1 MLKLPIHKITELEGK
16 ISLTEWEKKIS
27 EYKET
32 SDTKK
37 HKKWTT
43 LIHNGPVFP
52 KEYKPLPNNIK
63 VKYNGKKVDLDNTD
77 IDNKFNLTAEESS
90 ILLLGLVKRFKVDS
104 PSEMPEYAKKNFMKD
119 WKKILGKDHVIKDLN
134 KVDLSMIEEYLE
146 EKKQSKKNM
155 TKEEKKQEIDDK
167 NDVNKLYG
175 YALYDG
181 YKVATKS
188 SIEPPI
194 AFFSSAELKHY
205 NKDNDKDSNYLSGKL
220 KKRILPTDVIING
233 SSIPECFFKG
243 KPCNW
248 GEVKKDTFI
257 EWFASWRDP
266 VTGDFKYTV
275 IQRSKSILVSSR
287 DQDKFETARELKKK
301 IEKIRKKYMVDL
313 HSNDKN
319 LKLKALAT
327 YFLDAFS
334 IRPGGSKKEEQ
345 EEGGVG
351 LAELSCGNVIL
362 KNKPFIKLDFTGK
375 SGVSYK
381 KNKEVDPYVYDI
393 LHKICSKNDCEK
405 LIFPI
410 SINDLNSNYLGSM
423 IEGLT
428 AKSFRTWKACTTFE
442 NELNKNKIT
451 ISDQTHDK
459 QFSFNIANIA
469 VGEALNHKAEYEE
482 KDMIKL
488 KNKTEELEQ
497 KLENAT
503 TEKQTEKAQLALDKH
518 VHKVEQKQSKIN
530 TGTSKGNY
538 IDPRITISWA
548 KKTQTP
554 IEKLYTPAIR
564 SKFVW
569 AMDTKSDWK
578 F

>member
-1 MLKLPIHKITELEGK
+1 MSKLPTHKIEELEGI
-16 ISLTEWEKKIS
+16 ISLAEWEKKIS
-27 EYKET
+27 KYKEQ
-32 SDTKK
+32 SETKK
-37 HKKWTT
+37 HKKWST

-52 KEYKPLPNNIK
+52 GEYKPLPKGVK
-63 VKYNGKKVDLDNTD
+63 VIYNGKKVDLDNND
-77 IDNKFNLTAEESS
+77 IKNDFNLTEEEAS

-104 PSEMPEYAKKNFMKD
+104 PKEMPEYAKKNFMKD
-119 WKKILGKDHVIKDLN
+119 WKKILGKDHIIKDLD
-134 KVDLSMIEEYLE
+134 KVDLSMIDEHLE
-146 EKKQSKKNM
+146 EKKIEKKKIS
-155 TKEEKKQEIDDK
+155 KEEKNQELEGK

-175 YALYDG
+175 FALYDG
-181 YKVATKS
+181 YKVAVKS
-188 SIEPPI
+188 SVEPPI

-205 NKDNDKDSNYLSGKL
+205 NKDNNKDSKYLSGKL
-220 KKRILPTDVIING
+220 KKRIMPEDVIING

-243 KPCNW
+243 KPCKW
-248 GEVKKDTFI
+248 GEVKKDTSI

-287 DQDKFETARELKKK
+287 DKDKFEIARKLKKK
-301 IEKIRKKYMVDL
+301 IEAIRKKYTVDL
-313 HSNDKN
+313 HSDDKN
-319 LKLKALAT
+319 LKIKALAT
-327 YFLDAFS
+327 YFLDKFS
-334 IRPGGSKKEEQ
+334 IRPGGNKKEEQ

-351 LAELSCGNVIL
+351 LAELTCENITFQD
-362 KNKPFIKLDFTGK
+362 KPSVELDFTGK
-375 SGVSYK
+375 SGVTYK
-381 KNKEVDPYVYDI
+381 KNKEIDPYVYDV
-393 LHKICSKNDCEK
+393 LYKICSKGKSDK
-405 LIFPI
+405 LIFDI
-410 SINDLNSNYLGSM
+410 SINDLNSNYLGEM

-442 NELNKNKIT
+442 NELNRNKIDV
-451 ISDQTHDK
+451 SDKTHDK
-459 QFSFNIANIA
+459 QFAFNVSNIA

-482 KDMIKL
+482 KDMLKM
-488 KNKTEELEQ
+488 KNKTEELER
-497 KLENAT
+497 KIEKAN
-503 TEKQTEKAQLALDKH
+503 TEKQIEKAQLALDKH

-538 IDPRITISWA
+538 IDPRISISWA

-564 SKFVW
+564 SKFIW

>member
-1 MLKLPIHKITELEGK
+1 MSKLPTHKIKELEGT
-16 ISLTEWEKKIS
+16 ITLSEWEKKIS
-27 EYKET
+27 KYKEQ
-32 SDTKK
+32 SDSKK

-52 KEYKPLPNNIK
+52 KEYKPLPSGIK
-63 VKYNGKKVDLDNTD
+63 VLYNGKKVDLDKNDT
-77 IDNKFNLTAEESS
+77 NNNFNLTAEETS

-104 PSEMPEYAKKNFMKD
+104 PGEMPEYAKENFMKD
-119 WKKILGKDHVIKDLN
+119 WKKILGKNHVIKDLD
-134 KVDLSMIEEYLE
+134 KVDLIMIDEYLE
-146 EKKQSKKNM
+146 EKKQNKKKL
-155 TKEEKKQEIDDK
+155 TKEEKKEDLEGK

-175 YALYDG
+175 FALYDG
-181 YKVATKS
+181 YKVAVKS

-205 NKDNDKDSNYLSGKL
+205 NKNNDNDSNYLSGKI
-220 KKRILPTDVIING
+220 KKRILPEDVIING

-243 KPCNW
+243 NPCKW
-248 GEVKKDTFI
+248 GEVKKDSSI

-275 IQRSKSILVSSR
+275 IQRSKSVLVSSR
-287 DQDKFETARELKKK
+287 DQDKFETARKLKKK
-301 IEKIRKKYMVDL
+301 IDAIRKKYSVDL
-313 HSNDKN
+313 RSTDKN
-319 LKLKALAT
+319 IKLKALAT
-327 YFLDAFS
+327 YFLDSFS

-351 LAELSCGNVIL
+351 LAELTCKNVII
-362 KNKPFIKLDFTGK
+362 KEKPFIKLDFTGK
-375 SGVSYK
+375 SGVSYNK
-381 KNKEVDPYVYDI
+381 KKQIDPYVYDI
-393 LHKICSKNDCEK
+393 LNKICSKGESDK

-410 SINDLNSNYLGSM
+410 SINDLNSNYLGEM

-428 AKSFRTWKACTTFE
+428 AKSFRTWKACITFE
-442 NELNKNKIT
+442 NELNKNKID

-469 VGEALNHKAEYEE
+469 VGEALNHKVEYEE

-497 KLENAT
+497 KLENANS
-503 TEKQTEKAQLALDKH
+503 EKQTEKAQISLDKH
-518 VHKVEQKQSKIN
+518 LQKVEQKQSKIN

-538 IDPRITISWA
+538 IDPRIAISWA

-564 SKFVW
+564 SKFIW